1 MEIGELKV
9 ALLKLLREDVEF
21 RYAVADL
28 IGLEEI
34 LRRLDKQEELARLRE
49 DVNKWLER
57 LLEENNK
64 I

>member
-1 MEIGELKV
+1 VEIGELKV